1 MKQHDAT
8 AEGRIVEPVLQGT
21 GVGLRSTHIGR
32 ILSERPAVPW
42 FEVLADNHV
51 AAGGLIP
58 RQLAAVRAD
67 YPISFHCVGMSLG
80 GTDPLDY
87 DYLRTLKRMIHT
99 FEPRQVSD
107 HLCFTSHASYQYHDL
122 LPLPYT
128 EEALQHVSAR
138 IKQVQDILGVRI
150 LVENVSSYLRFR
162 HSTLTEPQFL
172 AALCEEA
179 DCDLL
184 FDVNNVY
191 VNEVN
196 HGAPAA
202 DFLGELPLERV
213 REIHLAGYEDK
224 GAYLIDA
231 HNNRVSDAVWEIF
244 CDVIERLPDVPVL
257 IEWDNEIPELEV
269 LLDEAL
275 RAETFRSTCVERV
288 PEVLQ

>member
-1 MKQHDAT
+1 MKRHDAT
-8 AEGRIVEPVLQGT
+8 AEGPITEPVLQGT

-80 GTDPLDY
+80 GTDPLDH
-87 DYLRTLKRMIHT
+87 DYLRTLKRMIDT
-99 FEPRQVSD
+99 FEPTQVSD
-107 HLCFTSHASYQYHDL
+107 HLCFSSHASYHYHDL

-138 IKQVQDILGVRI
+138 IKQVQHILGVRI
-150 LVENVSSYLRFR
+150 LIENVSSYLRFR

-184 FDVNNVY
+184 FDVNNAY

-202 DFLGELPLERV
+202 DFLWHLPRERI

-231 HNNRVSDAVWEIF
+231 HNNRVSDAVWALFAE
-244 CDVIERLPDVPVL
+244 VMRELPEVPVL

-275 RAETFRSTCVERV
+275 RAETFRNTCVERV
-288 PEVLQ
+288 AEVLE